1 MAKSKFFR
9 VGTEGDTTDGRKIER
24 SWIQQMA
31 DHFNRDLYGARV
43 WLEHLRGLYPDS
55 TFRAYGDVIALEARE
70 VEDGKLALFAQIDP
84 TDDLVAM
91 NKARQKLYTSME
103 VDTNFARRGHA
114 YLIGLAVTDTPA
126 SLGTEM
132 LAFSAANPD
141 ASPLKAR
148 KVSPDNI
155 FTAATPTTIEFEDEM
170 TTKAPDNK
178 PAATNTPPAEDKTLL
193 SRIKELLGAKPETP
207 PAPAAPQFSADDLE
221 GSFTALAEAHAKQA
235 TDFAAARAE
244 DAATVKALQ
253 DQVAALSAGL
263 EEVSKA
269 FDAFRAQLDAEPA
282 PGTQRPAATGG
293 DGKVI
298 TDC

>member
-1 MAKSKFFR
+1 MAARSKFFR

-31 DHFNRDLYGARV
+31 DHFDRNLYGARV

-55 TFRAYGDVIALEARE
+55 TFRAYGDVTALEARE

-84 TDDLVAM
+84 TEDLVAM

-155 FTAATPTTIEFEDEM
+155 FTAATPTTIEFEDDM
-170 TTKAPDNK
+170 DPKTTDNK
-178 PAATNTPPAEDKTLL
+178 PAATPTPTEEKTLL
-193 SRIKELLGAKPETP
+193 SRIKDLIGAKPDP
-207 PAPAAPQFSADDLE
+207 APAPAAPQFSADDLE

-235 TDFAAARAE
+235 DAFAAARTE

-253 DQVAALSAGL
+253 DQVTALSAGL

-293 DGKVI
+293 DGKVV